1 MSSRPRR
8 GCAASSRPFLFRGEG
23 RHSPEATRH
32 RVTMSNA
39 RGRETRANPSSPVL
53 APRRAV
59 ATNVVR
65 SERELTFT
73 PPVPSDTDATADAAY
88 SRGARAAGQLAR
100 NTVPVDHHSSIGAP
114 WSPPHSPTPVV
125 ATRRRAASERAPPL
139 DGTTETRES
148 PPPPPPR
155 GSNGPARRATPTA
168 TERLALDKPRVTTAT
183 ATAEPPARAPP

>member
-73 PPVPSDTDATADAAY
+73 PPSLPTPMPPQTPLILAARVPQVS
-88 SRGARAAGQLAR
+88 SRGILCQLTTTAASAHR
-100 NTVPVDHHSSIGAP
+100 GAP
-114 WSPPHSPTPVV
+114 PPSPTPVV